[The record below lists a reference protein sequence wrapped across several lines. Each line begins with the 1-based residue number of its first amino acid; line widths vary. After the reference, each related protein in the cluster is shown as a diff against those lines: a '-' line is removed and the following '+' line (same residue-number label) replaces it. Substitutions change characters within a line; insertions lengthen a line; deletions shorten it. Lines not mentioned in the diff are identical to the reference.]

1 METLNS
7 ELTIIFIRINVFF
20 ILVYTIMVRIN
31 DEDKSG
37 GDTGQ
42 NSGKWH
48 YFSFNSQGSG
58 SVGQQEYLPQVG
70 IKSFNI

>member
-1 METLNS
+1 MCFLFLCTQLW
-7 ELTIIFIRINVFF
+7 
-20 ILVYTIMVRIN
+20 RIN